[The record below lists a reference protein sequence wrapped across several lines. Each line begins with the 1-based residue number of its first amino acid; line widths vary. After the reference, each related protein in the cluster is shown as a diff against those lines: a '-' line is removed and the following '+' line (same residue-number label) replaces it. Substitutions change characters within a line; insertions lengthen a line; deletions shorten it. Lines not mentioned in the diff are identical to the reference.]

1 MWAAAVTPPSSGPL
15 TLQVAA
21 LAEDPDVSELVQR
34 SVVPPAAGGHVSAA
48 GGLHDDEHCAGQ
60 DPQPAQPE
68 DHQQGPAG
76 PDPAGGTEPGAIVQS
91 QACVKRMISLLVFH
105 LRSTLISNASRGK

>member
-1 MWAAAVTPPSSGPL
+1 MKAAPALPSCGPL

-21 LAEDPDVSELVQR
+21 LAEDPDVSELVER
-34 SVVPPAAGGHVSAA
+34 SVVPPAGGGQVSAA
-48 GGLHDDEHCAGQ
+48 GRLHDDEHGPSQ

-76 PDPAGGTEPGAIVQS
+76 PNPSEEPKPGDIVPNQM
-91 QACVKRMISLLVFH
+91 CVKRNISLPVFV
-105 LRSTLISNASRGK
+105 RSS